1 LHELQSQY
9 SEVSMKIYIHRMAK
23 YTALIL
29 LSALPLSIDVL
40 AASEK
45 GQNSIIS
52 TDNVENDSEITRRKP
67 LEKKHP
73 E

>member
-1 LHELQSQY
+1 
-9 SEVSMKIYIHRMAK
+9 MAK

-45 GQNSIIS
+45 GQKSIIS
-52 TDNVENDSEITRRKP
+52 TDTVENDSEIIRRKSS
-67 LEKKHP
+67 EKKHP
-73 E
+73 

>member
-1 LHELQSQY
+1 
-9 SEVSMKIYIHRMAK
+9 MKIYIHRMAK